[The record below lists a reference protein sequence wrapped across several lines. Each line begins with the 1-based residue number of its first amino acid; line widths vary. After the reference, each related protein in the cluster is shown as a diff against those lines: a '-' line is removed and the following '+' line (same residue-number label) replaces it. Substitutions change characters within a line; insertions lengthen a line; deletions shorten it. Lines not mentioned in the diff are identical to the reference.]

1 MIEIRKSEYRE
12 NVEAFAIAVV
22 TILFIVIFIAQ
33 SFLVKGTSM
42 EPTLHDGERLIVN
55 KYIYRFRLPRT
66 GDIIVFKYPGDPS
79 KKFIKRVIGEPGDT
93 VWIENATLYVN
104 GRALDEP
111 YILEEMDSDFEQVTV
126 PRDAIFVLGDNRNGS
141 RDSRYSDVGFV
152 PLENVVGKAIFVF
165 WPLSEVTVLVNPHNG
180 KDYFGCRGY
189 PDSFRIPN
197 PSELKPN

>member
-1 MIEIRKSEYRE
+1 MIEIKKSEYRE

-55 KYIYRFRLPRT
+55 KFIYRFRPPQT

-79 KKFIKRVIGEPGDT
+79 KKFIKRVIGEPGDS

-104 GRALDEP
+104 GQPLDEP
-111 YILEEMDSDFEQVTV
+111 YILEEMDSDFERVTV

-152 PLENVVGKAIFVF
+152 PLENVVGKAVFVF

-180 KDYFGCRGY
+180 KDYFSFRGY
-189 PDSFRIPN
+189 LDSFRIPN
-197 PSELKPN
+197 PRELKPN

>member
-1 MIEIRKSEYRE
+1 MIEINKSEYRE

-55 KYIYRFRLPRT
+55 KFIYRFRPPRT

-79 KKFIKRVIGEPGDT
+79 KKFIKRVIGEPGDS
-93 VWIENATLYVN
+93 VWIENATVYVN
-104 GRALDEP
+104 NRPLDEP
-111 YILEEMDSDFEQVTV
+111 YILEEMDSDFERVTV
-126 PRDAIFVLGDNRNGS
+126 PQDTIFVLGDNRNGS

-189 PDSFRIPN
+189 SDSFRIPN
-197 PSELKPN
+197 PDELRAN

>member
-1 MIEIRKSEYRE
+1 MIEINKSEYRE

-55 KYIYRFRLPRT
+55 KFIYRFRPPRT

-79 KKFIKRVIGEPGDT
+79 KKFIKRVIGEPGDS
-93 VWIENATLYVN
+93 VWIENATVYVN
-104 GRALDEP
+104 NRPLDEP
-111 YILEEMDSDFEQVTV
+111 YILEEMDSDFERVTV
-126 PRDAIFVLGDNRNGS
+126 PQDTIFVLGDNRNGS

-152 PLENVVGKAIFVF
+152 PLKNVVGKAIFVF
-165 WPLSEVTVLVNPHNG
+165 WPLSEVTVLVNPHNQ
-180 KDYFGCRGY
+180 KDYFGYRGY
-189 PDSFRIPN
+189 SDSFRIPN
-197 PSELKPN
+197 PDELRAN